1 MAHQRLI
8 SKCLKLV
15 FCGLSNKDLRLIVL
29 VQYIKSSVLDALTNS
44 FKTNIPPVLN
54 DIISVSEY
62 RPGMLELLPSVL
74 CLDLYLLKSILHLTV
89 VG

>member
-1 MAHQRLI
+1 MDYQI
-8 SKCLKLV
+8 
-15 FCGLSNKDLRLIVL
+15 RLIVS
-29 VQYIKSSVLDALTNS
+29 VQYIKSSVPDALTNS